1 MKKVLLSFVAFSLSL
16 NVIQAESVEVT
27 STAMDASVEGTLPY
41 VIANAPAGS
50 SVEFNFDGTELVY
63 ESETAIDLDKDL
75 LFNGLNKKNN
85 QKVTIK
91 GTGTLFNLKNQIRVD
106 LNDLI
111 ISDFN
116 GIAIKVG
123 GGSSLF
129 VENCLFK
136 DNKDPKKT
144 GGNNGGVMRVSSSKV
159 VLKNSVFTG
168 NSGNGGYGGG
178 AVCVYGASDLR
189 AENCTF
195 TNNSAA
201 AGGAALS
208 VKATGT
214 KGELLPPKAYIAN
227 CTFANNIADLRGALY
242 LVSECTHAEKFSPV
256 VVNCT
261 FVGNLA
267 EKEGAGICLWSK
279 ASTSLN
285 VTMVNNLFAENYI
298 TPWLENSGEKCDVW
312 AFYLADE
319 VNNANEPLPQTVYQD
334 CVNNLYEAA
343 KPGFFDNKN
352 TVIDFSKVTLFKDVE
367 QNPLDEGDDFYT
379 HKTSKLDGDLMVAMI
394 AQNSIAN
401 NAGTKTYKTI
411 EIPATDQLGK
421 TRPATPS
428 VGAVEFGDVADGLGM
443 VVSAGN
449 IQVVA
454 SGKELRISGIENQSQ
469 VQIYDLTGALVWT
482 GVVENDEVINLS
494 SVAMGIY
501 GVQVGN
507 GVKKTTA
514 KVIIR

>member
-1 MKKVLLSFVAFSLSL
+1 
-16 NVIQAESVEVT
+16 
-27 STAMDASVEGTLPY
+27 G
-41 VIANAPAGS
+41 AGS
-50 SVEFNFDGTELVY
+50 LFNIKNAAEVQL
-63 ESETAIDLDKDL
+63 KDL
-75 LFNGLNKKNN
+75 I
-85 QKVTIK
+85 V
-91 GTGTLFNLKNQIRVD
+91 
-106 LNDLI
+106 
-111 ISDFN
+111 SDFKK
-116 GIAIKVG
+116 IAIIVG
-123 GGSSLF
+123 GASSVQ

-136 DNKDPKKT
+136 DNKDAKAT

-159 VLKNSVFTG
+159 ILKNSIFTG

-195 TNNSAA
+195 TANSAA
-201 AGGAALS
+201 VGGAALS

-267 EKEGAGICLWSK
+267 EKEGAAVCLWSK

-298 TPWLENSGEKCDVW
+298 TPWNDNSGEKCDVW
-312 AFYLADE
+312 AFYLAGE
-319 VNNANEPLPQTVYQD
+319 VNNVNEPLPQTVYQD
-334 CVNNLYEAA
+334 CVTNLYEAA

-352 TVIDFSKVTLFKDVE
+352 TVIDFSKVVVFKDVE
-367 QNPLDEGDDFYT
+367 QNPLDLGDEFYT
-379 HKTSKLDGDLMVAMI
+379 HKTSKLHGNLMVAMI
-394 AQNSIAN
+394 AENSVAK
-401 NAGTKTYKTI
+401 NAGTKTYKTV
-411 EIPATDQLGK
+411 EIPVTDQLGK

-428 VGAVEFGDVADGLGM
+428 VGAVEFGDVIDGLGM
-443 VVSAGN
+443 VTSAGN
-449 IQVVA
+449 IQVIA

-469 VQIYDLTGALVWT
+469 VQVYDLTGALVWT
-482 GVVENDEVINLS
+482 GIVENNEVINLS

-501 GVQVGN
+501 GVQVVN
-507 GVKKTTA
+507 GMEKTTA